1 MAEEGEAGS
10 GPDSLAEEGEV
21 LRAAAATK
29 VAAAAGLKGETRAV
43 STGAL
48 KASARGAVPLEVH

>member
-1 MAEEGEAGS
+1 M
-10 GPDSLAEEGEV
+10 AEEGEV

-29 VAAAAGLKGETRAV
+29 VAAAAGLKVETRAV